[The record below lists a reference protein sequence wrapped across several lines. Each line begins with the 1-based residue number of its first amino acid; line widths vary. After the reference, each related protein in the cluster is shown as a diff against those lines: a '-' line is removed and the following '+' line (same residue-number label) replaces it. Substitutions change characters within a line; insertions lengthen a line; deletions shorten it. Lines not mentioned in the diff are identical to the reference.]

1 MWFLLLALLA
11 QSTNFIDDG
20 NKALD
25 AKQYDRAIQLF
36 TQATATDP
44 KDYAAQFQLAL
55 TYSMLGRDA
64 DAIPHYKVALDL
76 QPGLYEAELNLGLSL
91 VRTNDPTS
99 ALPHLR
105 AAAEK
110 RPKEFR
116 PALAL
121 AQALYSTSQFPAA
134 EAAFK
139 NAIALDSRSAAAES
153 GLAMSLIRQNR
164 ADDAAPHV
172 QQAFVLDRSYRSG
185 FVELAQLYEANHRTA
200 EAITFYRLFPDNP
213 VALEHLGVLLTEQG
227 QLPEAIQALEAVVEK
242 MPTEARRVALAQ
254 AYLKNKQPDKAQAVI
269 EPAVAAAPRDLD
281 LRMFYGRLLRDQR
294 KFPDAA
300 AQFLAAAQIKP
311 DFAPAWSEL
320 ASVLMVAEQYPQA
333 LAAYDRLR
341 ALGAENTGEFFF
353 RALAHDRLAQRPEAI
368 ENYKKFLAASQGKFP
383 NQEFQ
388 ARQRIRILENELKK
402 R

>member
-1 MWFLLLALLA
+1 
-11 QSTNFIDDG
+11 
-20 NKALD
+20 
-25 AKQYDRAIQLF
+25 
-36 TQATATDP
+36 
-44 KDYAAQFQLAL
+44 
-55 TYSMLGRDA
+55 
-64 DAIPHYKVALDL
+64 
-76 QPGLYEAELNLGLSL
+76 
-91 VRTNDPTS
+91 
-99 ALPHLR
+99 
-105 AAAEK
+105 
-110 RPKEFR
+110 
-116 PALAL
+116 
-121 AQALYSTSQFPAA
+121 
-134 EAAFK
+134 
-139 NAIALDSRSAAAES
+139 
-153 GLAMSLIRQNR
+153 
-164 ADDAAPHV
+164 
-172 QQAFVLDRSYRSG
+172 
-185 FVELAQLYEANHRTA
+185 
-200 EAITFYRLFPDNP
+200 LFPDNP